1 MVKVK
6 KPNPKNSNQRA
17 IAVRRVVHTS
27 EDQQREAIND
37 AHRVSLSKADF
48 ALLKNTRREGFVF
61 PDVRVVMYRESVITS
76 FTVAS
81 FTVRDFETGTSIASQ
96 TRRNHL
102 ELYAV
107 ECPDITTWI
116 GTKLFLPV
124 SCGLVFAKKKYWI
137 IWPAAYE
144 LANERITLKN
154 LEQRLMTTPSL
165 KERPL
170 DGETEE
176 DQEQRLAVA
185 WEDARVNLWVARAHP
200 NLYQLD
206 TRALAFDAADKTFR
220 NTCPQRHL
228 REVRFDKWIQ
238 LRDDVA
244 ALKQSDNPDPT
255 ELTAARHARHDAAF
269 VYRHYH
275 PDSFDAFMEWNNNFQ
290 LEDHTYGEIQL

>member
-1 MVKVK
+1 MAKTK

-27 EDQQREAIND
+27 EEQQRKAIND
-37 AHRVSLSKADF
+37 AHGVSLSKADF

-61 PDVRVVMYRESVITS
+61 PNVRVVMYRESVITACDVTS
-76 FTVAS
+76 FTM
-81 FTVRDFETGTSIASQ
+81 RDFETGKSIASQ

-124 SCGLVFAKKKYWI
+124 SCDLVFAKKKYWV

-144 LANERITLKN
+144 LADERITLKT

-176 DQEQRLAVA
+176 DQESRLVVA
-185 WEDARVNLWVARAHP
+185 WLDARFFTP
-200 NLYQLD
+200 G
-206 TRALAFDAADKTFR
+206 TIAFDTADKTFR
-220 NTCPQRHL
+220 NTFPERHL
-228 REVRFDKWIQ
+228 RETRFHRWMKLCDNVRD
-238 LRDDVA
+238 
-244 ALKQSDNPDPT
+244 LKVSDNPDPT

-269 VYRHYH
+269 VFHHYY
-275 PDSFDAFMEWNNNFQ
+275 PEFYMDFQ
-290 LEDHTYGEIQL
+290 LEDQTYGEIQL